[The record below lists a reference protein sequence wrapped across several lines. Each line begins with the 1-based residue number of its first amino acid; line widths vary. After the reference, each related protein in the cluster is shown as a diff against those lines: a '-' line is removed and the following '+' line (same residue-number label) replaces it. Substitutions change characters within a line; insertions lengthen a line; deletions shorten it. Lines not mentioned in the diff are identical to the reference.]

1 MRKGMSPKF
10 IFEGE
15 QFLGVSLSAD
25 YTTEHEIGIKALQQK
40 LGINPNA
47 LGIERRRINNPK
59 AIIHQPEIHLIACTY
74 SSGPA
79 DYLLKDELSF
89 RYKLPDIAGAWS
101 DRDFGVRFSPAFGFL
116 EDELWAAIE
125 AKDAAL
131 ISTGVFNDHY
141 AAEGLN
147 LVIIS
152 RLPAEILAT
161 LYESDSDAV
170 RLRDADLATGLAAK
184 LKAAK
189 KEYYALQ
196 PHWAASIKSL
206 SPTAYSVAFWL
217 NPVDQKNNNFGYF
230 TVEELE
236 QWIEGAGPVPMRQ

>member
-15 QFLGVSLSAD
+15 QFLGVCLSAD
-25 YTTEHEIGIKALQQK
+25 YTTEHEVGIKVLQQK
-40 LGINPNA
+40 LGVTPNA

-79 DYLLKDELSF
+79 DHLLKDELSF

-101 DRDFGVRFSPAFGFL
+101 DVDFGVRFSPAFAYL
-116 EDELWAAIE
+116 EEELWAAIE

-131 ISTGVFNDHY
+131 ISTDVFNDHY
-141 AAEGLN
+141 QAEGLN
-147 LVIIS
+147 LIIIS
-152 RLPAEILAT
+152 RLPAEIVAA
-161 LYESDSDAV
+161 LYESDTDTV
-170 RLRDADLATGLAAK
+170 RLHDADLATGLAAR

-189 KEYYALQ
+189 KEYFALA
-196 PHWAASIKSL
+196 PRWAASIKSL
-206 SPTAYSVAFWL
+206 SPTAYSVAYWL
-217 NPVDQKNNNFGYF
+217 NPMDQKNNKAGYF

-236 QWIEGAGPVPMRQ
+236 QWIEGFGPVPMHK